1 VLSNVEVRHLRAVI
15 VLAEELNFTRAAH
28 RMHITQPALS
38 KQIAELE
45 EEHQFQL
52 FTRDKRRVV
61 DVTDAGRIFVE
72 EARSALLHADR
83 AVLLARATQ
92 EGGER
97 ALMIGYSPYAD
108 QSWISAILAI
118 QLPLY
123 PKLRIFPTGQF
134 PIELVRSVL
143 AGEIN
148 LGLLMRPPLDSQ
160 ITAVPFALAAVYVV
174 LPENHPA
181 ACKELVVFDDLGK
194 DEWIMFPKR
203 FDPVVHDAIMEVA
216 RRKGIVCKRTHEVI
230 TPEQAIHLV
239 SEQLGVAIFTKACDV
254 GLRHEG
260 VVVKSFSETSLR
272 LEACLIM
279 RADDDSRLV
288 NEFARSFL
296 RKYAPQRPPP
306 KQMELPLS
314 A

>member
-1 VLSNVEVRHLRAVI
+1 M
-15 VLAEELNFTRAAH
+15 F
-28 RMHITQPALS
+28 
-38 KQIAELE
+38 
-45 EEHQFQL
+45 
-52 FTRDKRRVV
+52 
-61 DVTDAGRIFVE
+61 
-72 EARSALLHADR
+72 
-83 AVLLARATQ
+83 
-92 EGGER
+92 
-97 ALMIGYSPYAD
+97 GYSPFAD
-108 QSWISAILAI
+108 QSWISPILAI

-123 PKLRIFPTGQF
+123 PKLRICPTGQF

-148 LGLLMRPPLDSQ
+148 LGLLIQPPLDSQ
-160 ITAVPFALAAVYVV
+160 ITAVPFALAPVYVV

-181 ACKELVVFDDLGK
+181 ARKELVLFEDLGN
-194 DEWIMFPKR
+194 DEWVMFAKR
-203 FDPVVHDAIMEVA
+203 FDPVAHDAIMEAA
-216 RRKGIVCKRTHEVI
+216 RRKGIVCKRMNEVI

-239 SEQLGVAIFTKACDV
+239 SEQLGVAILTKACSV

-296 RKYAPQRPPP
+296 RKYALQRPPP

-314 A
+314 ARSEGWKAAIPAIPSKRKRSKIGAG